1 MCTRAQLQQDSKMIT
16 ERRGTKEGWNTSSS
30 VALSVFHVAAF
41 FHVISPFQVCVVI
54 RYATK
59 PQMIYLE
66 GRKAADLHIGVWQS
80 FFFFFLNAKDDLIF
94 SALTRAVLL
103 ILN

>member
-1 MCTRAQLQQDSKMIT
+1 MTLKTCTRAQLQQDSKMIT
-16 ERRGTKEGWNTSSS
+16 ERRGSKEKHIIICCSFC
-30 VALSVFHVAAF
+30 LSCGCFYP
-41 FHVISPFQVCVVI
+41 VILPFQFCVVI

-80 FFFFFLNAKDDLIF
+80 LLFFFFK
-94 SALTRAVLL
+94 RKR
-103 ILN
+103 